1 MEYYFLDLSKL
12 SITDEI
18 KRLFA
23 ENNNVGALIRTS
35 YFRDNNQIIKKLSE
49 IKLLQTAICLQK
61 DCLKTQVLGTEIDLS
76 IFDACNEYE
85 SSPARTLDI
94 IRERASMVAS
104 NLGRHNIDTFI
115 SQNISLSQDIFNSSH
130 ANSNF
135 YKHHSTIISAWIN
148 GLNRAGM
155 CCCIKIPNNNLTSQ
169 QQIETFERLKFQIS
183 ALVTNNETI
192 NLPSNYNGKIIKV
205 VSKHSEVKN
214 SISMIPLR
222 AILEKRSTKKAYES
236 IEI

>member
-1 MEYYFLDLSKL
+1 MEYYFLDMSKL

-18 KRLFA
+18 TRIFEK
-23 ENNNVGALIRTS
+23 NNNVGALIRTS
-35 YFRDNNQIIKKLSE
+35 YFRTENQILKKLSD
-49 IKLLQTAICLQK
+49 IKLLKTTLCLQK
-61 DCLKTQVLGTEIDLS
+61 DCFKSQILGTEIDLQ

-94 IRERASMVAS
+94 IREKASMVANS
-104 NLGRHNIDTFI
+104 LGRHCIDTFI
-115 SQNISLSQDIFNSSH
+115 SQNISLSQDIFNSTH

-155 CCCIKIPNNNLTSQ
+155 CCSIEIATDHFNSQ
-169 QQIETFERLKFQIS
+169 QQVETFERLKFQIS
-183 ALVTNNETI
+183 AIVAKNQTLT
-192 NLPSNYNGKIIKV
+192 LPSNYNGKIIKV
-205 VSKHSEVKN
+205 VSTPSELKTSN
-214 SISMIPLR
+214 SMTALR
-222 AILEKRSTKKAYES
+222 AILGKRPTKKAYES